1 MTLFL
6 SVAMGDEKMRE
17 KELVLL
23 SDIFSSQVSGSPEVR
38 VSEADTCLSEGLST
52 LEWEIHVIIHV

>member
-6 SVAMGDEKMRE
+6 TVAMGDEKMRE

-52 LEWEIHVIIHV
+52 LE